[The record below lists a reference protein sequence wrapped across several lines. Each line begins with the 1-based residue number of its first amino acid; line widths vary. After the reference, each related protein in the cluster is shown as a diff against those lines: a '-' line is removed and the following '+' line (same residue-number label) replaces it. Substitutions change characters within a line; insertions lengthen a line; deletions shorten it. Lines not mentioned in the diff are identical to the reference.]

1 MHNHFL
7 WFWMK
12 LSKEFEEII
21 FTSAGVTE
29 LFVGATDSSF
39 AHRRFNGGKAL
50 FNVLW
55 NNLKSFP
62 TALYFSRPLF
72 SLTIFHHY
80 FLHLPSIYIFSV
92 LFLCVWS
99 LLYTWW
105 SAEQTQAMKCVWM
118 LVFVSLILLLLLFCT
133 ASIRLRS
140 QRLSKSSF
148 LFRCIPLLSSTFSIL
163 KISSILTFLVPN
175 AVPFIFIA
183 VIFIYFAWPMLF
195 HLLFH
200 IHAVWKSALFCFGVA
215 KKRIYESQVQSEQ
228 VYCCQF
234 V

>member
-1 MHNHFL
+1 MILNEAL
-7 WFWMK
+7 
-12 LSKEFEEII
+12 KEFEEII

-62 TALYFSRPLF
+62 TAHYFSRPLF

-118 LVFVSLILLLLLFCT
+118 LVFVSLILLLLFLH
-133 ASIRLRS
+133 
-140 QRLSKSSF
+140 SKH
-148 LFRCIPLLSSTFSIL
+148 SSTL
-163 KISSILTFLVPN
+163 ATFVQ
-175 AVPFIFIA
+175 I
-183 VIFIYFAWPMLF
+183 VIFISVYSLVEFNFFHSQNLF
-195 HLLFH
+195 HFDISRSECSSIHFYRCDIYLFRLADAFSSSLSH
-200 IHAVWKSALFCFGVA
+200 SCCMKICFVLFW
-215 KKRIYESQVQSEQ
+215 
-228 VYCCQF
+228 CC
-234 V
+234 